1 MMENRKSFPE
11 GKKEEIALHYYI
23 MDPPTL
29 NYLINPLN
37 GGYDNLINIEDI
49 IKMKLKMRS
58 KDNLQLKFTE
68 LSNSTNCFQLKENL
82 DVFFCGDNFLFI
94 CILTNNTSHQ
104 IIFNGI
110 LVYNES
116 NDKREKI
123 NIENVKLPSENTLQ
137 NKESIYFSFKLNNVD
152 QDLNIHIKFTYQNVI
167 IEKNHYEILGN
178 GLFNK
183 NFKIKLQKPF
193 EIESQFYHYQMEQYY
208 LRLNIKNNS
217 KFPIIILQIDLLS
230 FSEKIIFS
238 KKYNDN
244 FFLDRNEEISLI
256 FQINTID
263 NFQVLLKEKYFNLK
277 ITWKKSGELNER
289 DYSLKI
295 INNLPLFN
303 QNFILSV
310 KEKPKDKIKV
320 NSIFKIV
327 FTFKSKSDFENI
339 GIQVIQNYQEKEI
352 EILNIQNNLFSCK
365 KDESKDITFICKNFY
380 TGIIFFPTIIFT
392 CDITKKFNK
401 MLEFECED
409 EGE

>member
-1 MMENRKSFPE
+1 MENRKSFPE
-11 GKKEEIALHYYI
+11 GKKEEITLHYYI

-37 GGYDNLINIEDI
+37 GGYDNLNNIEDI
-49 IKMKLKMRS
+49 IKMKHKMRS
-58 KDNLQLKFTE
+58 KDNLHLKFTE
-68 LSNSTNCFQLKENL
+68 LSNSTNCFQLKESL
-82 DVFFCGDNFLFI
+82 DVFFCGDNFLFL
-94 CILTNNTSHQ
+94 CILTNNNSHN

-116 NDKREKI
+116 NDKKEKI
-123 NIENVKLPSENTLQ
+123 HIENEKLHSENTLQ

-152 QDLNIHIKFTYQNVI
+152 QDLNIHIKFTYQKVI
-167 IEKNHYEILGN
+167 IEKSHYEILGN
-178 GLFNK
+178 GLFDK
-183 NFKIKLQKPF
+183 KFKIKLQKPF

-217 KFPIIILQIDLLS
+217 KFPIIILLIDLLS

-256 FQINTID
+256 FKINTID
-263 NFQVLLKEKYFNLK
+263 NFQVLLKEIYFNLK

-289 DYSLKI
+289 EYSLKI
-295 INNLPLFN
+295 MNNLPLFN

-310 KEKPKDKIKV
+310 KEKPKEKIKV
-320 NSIFKIV
+320 NSIFKII

-401 MLEFECED
+401 ILEFECED

>member
-1 MMENRKSFPE
+1 
-11 GKKEEIALHYYI
+11 
-23 MDPPTL
+23 
-29 NYLINPLN
+29 
-37 GGYDNLINIEDI
+37 
-49 IKMKLKMRS
+49 
-58 KDNLQLKFTE
+58 
-68 LSNSTNCFQLKENL
+68 
-82 DVFFCGDNFLFI
+82 
-94 CILTNNTSHQ
+94 
-104 IIFNGI
+104 
-110 LVYNES
+110 
-116 NDKREKI
+116 
-123 NIENVKLPSENTLQ
+123 
-137 NKESIYFSFKLNNVD
+137 
-152 QDLNIHIKFTYQNVI
+152 
-167 IEKNHYEILGN
+167 
-178 GLFNK
+178 
-183 NFKIKLQKPF
+183 
-193 EIESQFYHYQMEQYY
+193 MEQYY

-217 KFPIIILQIDLLS
+217 KFPIIILLIDLLS

-256 FQINTID
+256 FKINTID
-263 NFQVLLKEKYFNLK
+263 NFQVLLKEIYFNLK

-289 DYSLKI
+289 EYSLKI
-295 INNLPLFN
+295 MNNLPLFN

-310 KEKPKDKIKV
+310 KEKPKEKIKV
-320 NSIFKIV
+320 NSIFKII

-401 MLEFECED
+401 ILEFECED